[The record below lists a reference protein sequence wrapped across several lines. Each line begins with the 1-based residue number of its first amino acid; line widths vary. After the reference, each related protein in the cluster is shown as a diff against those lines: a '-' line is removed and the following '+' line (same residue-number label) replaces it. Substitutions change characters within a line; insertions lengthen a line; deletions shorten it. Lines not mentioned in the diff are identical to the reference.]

1 MKLSAVD
8 VFTPNDFPE
17 YTYVAR
23 EGDDIEG
30 QLTRGLK
37 TPRVVVSISGPSK
50 SGKTVLVEKIV
61 GKDNLIPV
69 SGIEVKSGEQLWARV
84 LSWMEGPVSTAE
96 QTTTGGAHKFGGEA
110 GAKAGILVAEATG
123 KATYDYTRSSSTSVT
138 ETHVADGLAKV
149 SKDIADS
156 AYIVFLDDFH
166 YIPKE
171 NQDDVAKHI
180 KSAAERGIKICI
192 ATVPHRADDVVRMNH
207 ELRGRLAQVDT
218 SFWTL
223 QELKQIALAG
233 FPKLNAEISDEL
245 ATRLARE
252 ACGSPQLMQRICLD
266 VCFDLGLEVELSN
279 RKKIEFDEPRL
290 QSILEKSST
299 HTDFGTMLANMHQ
312 GPKTR
317 GSERRVHKLID
328 GTEGDVYRVL
338 LLASIRRSSDDA
350 ALSGANGSHPSC
362 VCRRS
367 AYRRQRRASLLS
379 ARRYCPAGGTK
390 RARS

>member
-1 MKLSAVD
+1 
-8 VFTPNDFPE
+8 
-17 YTYVAR
+17 
-23 EGDDIEG
+23 
-30 QLTRGLK
+30 
-37 TPRVVVSISGPSK
+37 
-50 SGKTVLVEKIV
+50 
-61 GKDNLIPV
+61 
-69 SGIEVKSGEQLWARV
+69 
-84 LSWMEGPVSTAE
+84 MEGPVSTAE

-138 ETHVADGLAKV
+138 KTHVVDGLAKV

-166 YIPKE
+166 YIAKE

-180 KSAAERGIKICI
+180 KSGAERGIKICI

-233 FPKLNAEISDEL
+233 FPKLNAEISHEL

-279 RKKIEFDEPRL
+279 RKRL
-290 QSILEKSST
+290 NSMSRDCNQFWRNLPPTQISAPCWPICIKGQR
-299 HTDFGTMLANMHQ
+299 H
-312 GPKTR
+312 
-317 GSERRVHKLID
+317 
-328 GTEGDVYRVL
+328 EG
-338 LLASIRRSSDDA
+338 
-350 ALSGANGSHPSC
+350 
-362 VCRRS
+362 
-367 AYRRQRRASLLS
+367 LS
-379 ARRYCPAGGTK
+379 AVSTSSLMAPKVMFIGCCCLP
-390 RARS
+390 